1 MILKYVPM
9 GHTIIFNFQF
19 IIFNFSATAM
29 RKAKLLCHIPLRAGI
44 DLLRNGGMDMEERKL
59 PHKLTLNERRE
70 LTMTGVT
77 EVVSFEDTAVVLKTS
92 LGTLILQGSGLKLK
106 TLSLDGGQVAVDGT
120 ISAMVY
126 QEPRAAGFLQR
137 FFG

>member
-1 MILKYVPM
+1 
-9 GHTIIFNFQF
+9 
-19 IIFNFSATAM
+19 
-29 RKAKLLCHIPLRAGI
+29 
-44 DLLRNGGMDMEERKL
+44 MEERKL

-70 LTMTGVT
+70 MTMTGVT